1 MFHFYDGYHF
11 IGMHL
16 LWWVF
21 WLAFLSIVFGDVRTS
36 SQKPRRTEWKTVTVQ
51 RG

>member
-21 WLAFLSIVFGDVRTS
+21 WFAFISLLFRMYEPV
-36 SQKPRRTEWKTVTVQ
+36 PRS
-51 RG
+51 RGGKSARL

>member
-11 IGMHL
+11 LGMHL

-21 WLAFLSIVFGDVRTS
+21 WILFIVLVFGSFTPLRWTIDR
-36 SQKPRRTEWKTVTVQ
+36 KGARP
-51 RG
+51 